1 MAQVSRIEIVSCEG
15 DLMTRLSGG
24 NIVADAMLDV
34 ADYLRD
40 LTCYRTYFP
49 LKVVLV
55 DTEGRETTICTV
67 SL

>member
-1 MAQVSRIEIVSCEG
+1 MAQVSRIEIVSREG

-24 NIVADAMLDV
+24 NVMADAMLDV
-34 ADYLRD
+34 SDYLRD
-40 LTCYRTYFP
+40 LTNYRAYFP
-49 LKVVLV
+49 LRVVLV